1 MKFLMIFLIYEN
13 LEEQMSNRYF
23 TEDHEWVE
31 LDGETVTIGISTHAA
46 DELGEIVYVD
56 LPDSGSEVSKGD
68 EFGSVESVKTVSGI
82 YSPVDGEVIEKN
94 NEVVDSPESINQSPL
109 EQGWL
114 IKVKVGSTDFIED
127 LMDEQAY
134 HNFLNTLI
142 YSILKTLI
150 VELIGL
156 QLTV

>member
-1 MKFLMIFLIYEN
+1 MKLFSLDGMKFLMIFLIYNN

-46 DELGEIVYVD
+46 DELGEIVFVD

-94 NEVVDSPESINQSPL
+94 DNVVESPENINESPL
-109 EQGWL
+109 ENGWL

-127 LMDEQAY
+127 LMDEQTY
-134 HNFLNTLI
+134 HNFLNTL
-142 YSILKTLI
+142 
-150 VELIGL
+150 
-156 QLTV
+156 

>member
-1 MKFLMIFLIYEN
+1 
-13 LEEQMSNRYF
+13 MSNRYF

-134 HNFLNTLI
+134 HNFLNTL
-142 YSILKTLI
+142 
-150 VELIGL
+150 
-156 QLTV
+156 

>member
-134 HNFLNTLI
+134 HNFLNTL
-142 YSILKTLI
+142 
-150 VELIGL
+150 
-156 QLTV
+156 